1 MDTSET
7 QLHRI
12 VVLGD
17 VMTDIVVRVAA
28 PIAVGSDTP
37 AAISLHGGGS
47 GANQAA
53 WLAATDSSLEVHFV
67 GCVGND
73 ALGAAQ
79 HASLTALGVLTHL
92 AVDPARPTGT
102 VVALVDASGERS
114 MLTERGANAGLVADH
129 LPAELFRQDAW
140 LHVSGYTLL
149 AEETRDA
156 ALAAL
161 RRAREAGMGV
171 SVDPASVALL
181 AGAGPQCF
189 LDASGGGG

>member
-17 VMTDIVVRVAA
+17 VMTDIVVRVHA
-28 PIAVGSDTP
+28 PVAVGSDTP

-67 GCVGND
+67 GCVGDD

-79 HASLTALGVLTHL
+79 RASLTALGVRAHL
-92 AVDPARPTGT
+92 AGGPARP
-102 VVALVDASGERS
+102 
-114 MLTERGANAGLVADH
+114 
-129 LPAELFRQDAW
+129 
-140 LHVSGYTLL
+140 
-149 AEETRDA
+149 
-156 ALAAL
+156 
-161 RRAREAGMGV
+161 
-171 SVDPASVALL
+171 
-181 AGAGPQCF
+181 
-189 LDASGGGG
+189 